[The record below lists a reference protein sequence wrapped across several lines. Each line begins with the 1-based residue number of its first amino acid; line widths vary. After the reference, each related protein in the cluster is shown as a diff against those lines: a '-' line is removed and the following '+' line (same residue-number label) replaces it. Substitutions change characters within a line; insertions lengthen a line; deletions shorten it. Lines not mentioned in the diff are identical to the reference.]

1 MSGSQATMFANLLPL
16 ALILFIFYFIL
27 IKPQQKQ
34 QQDFK
39 KMIERLQKNDQIV
52 TMGGI
57 HGTIVNVK
65 EKTFVVRIDDNTRI
79 EIDKTA
85 VARLEKISNET
96 K

>member
-1 MSGSQATMFANLLPL
+1 MGNPQMSMFANLLPL
-16 ALILFIFYFIL
+16 ALILGIFYFIL

-34 QQDFK
+34 QQEFK

-65 EKTFVVRIDDNTRI
+65 EKTFLVRIDDNTRV
-79 EIDKTA
+79 EIDKSA
-85 VARLEKISNET
+85 VARIEKNGEA

>member
-1 MSGSQATMFANLLPL
+1 MGNPQMSMFANLLPL
-16 ALILFIFYFIL
+16 ALILGIFYFIL

-34 QQDFK
+34 QQEFK

-65 EKTFVVRIDDNTRI
+65 EKTFVVRIDDNTRV
-79 EIDKTA
+79 EIDKSA
-85 VARLEKISNET
+85 VARIEKNG
-96 K
+96 

>member
-1 MSGSQATMFANLLPL
+1 MGNPQMSMFANLLPL
-16 ALILFIFYFIL
+16 ALILAIFYFIL

-34 QQDFK
+34 QQEFK

-65 EKTFVVRIDDNTRI
+65 EKTFVVRIDDNTRV
-79 EIDKTA
+79 EIDKSA
-85 VARLEKISNET
+85 VARVEKNG
-96 K
+96 

>member
-1 MSGSQATMFANLLPL
+1 MSNPQMSMFANLLPL
-16 ALILFIFYFIL
+16 ALILGIFYFIL

-34 QQDFK
+34 QQEFK

-65 EKTFVVRIDDNTRI
+65 EKTFVVRIDDNTRV
-79 EIDKTA
+79 EIDKSA
-85 VARLEKISNET
+85 VARIEKNG
-96 K
+96 